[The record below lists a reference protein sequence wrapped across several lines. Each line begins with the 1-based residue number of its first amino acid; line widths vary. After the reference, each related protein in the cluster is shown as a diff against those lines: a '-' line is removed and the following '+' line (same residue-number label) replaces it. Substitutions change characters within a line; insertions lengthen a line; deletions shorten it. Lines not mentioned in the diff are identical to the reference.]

1 MSQFAKMELS
11 LLTQSCICGVDHRCA
26 LVKKPFPIQPGG
38 VALVHSPPHS
48 PGLPAPPTIPPC
60 TASEWKHLKIS
71 FLLSLW
77 SRRCLQAPHAPGG
90 SLCPGLLSRGTASAS
105 CPRSRPAR
113 CTPAWPQLRPHLCSS
128 RPSQFHRFLQG
139 KQRERWLRNL
149 RLLYPQTCQQWR
161 RRPLAYQGQG
171 EPVAPFST
179 AAAVRR
185 GLFPLSHFLLLQTA
199 FEGLLVCSRST
210 PSANACHTGW
220 GLAPF
225 RRNQADPPLPSLK
238 LNPSASHQVTRTIMS
253 QSHQHKS
260 WPGHTEILS
269 FIALPL
275 QPKPWGRQGRE
286 LVRSYF
292 LSLNLCSSDM
302 HLLTKWM
309 SYQTS
314 KHISGMCGFICV
326 GDAPACVVTQWEG
339 PLKTAFW
346 EDWFGAGLEAAQL
359 YLPCHAPQ
367 SHALGPY
374 GRCLHL
380 AEHDM
385 AWDKDQDNG
394 FSRDETEAL
403 QGEGAQGLLCKWSL
417 QVLPLTYP
425 ASRVSRQCARRAVT
439 ETSAHQW
446 YCNSIGL
453 IVTAKWLCAGAVQVK
468 IPVDPSTFTSCHH
481 KQNRLQDWSLTPTKV
496 TVPVSTSLIKVQKA
510 RHFSVPN

>member
-1 MSQFAKMELS
+1 M
-11 LLTQSCICGVDHRCA
+11 LLVAACA
-26 LVKKPFPIQPGG
+26 LGCSVGVLLLLLAREAGQPGAHQHG
-38 VALVHSPPHS
+38 RSCAPTCAVV
-48 PGLPAPPTIPPC
+48 GPANFTGSCKGNRERDDWEIWGCCIHKHVSSGEGAPWPTKAKESLWHHFPQQ
-60 TASEWKHLKIS
+60 
-71 FLLSLW
+71 LLSEE
-77 SRRCLQAPHAPGG
+77 G
-90 SLCPGLLSRGTASAS
+90 
-105 CPRSRPAR
+105 
-113 CTPAWPQLRPHLCSS
+113 
-128 RPSQFHRFLQG
+128 
-139 KQRERWLRNL
+139 
-149 RLLYPQTCQQWR
+149 
-161 RRPLAYQGQG
+161 
-171 EPVAPFST
+171 FS
-179 AAAVRR
+179 
-185 GLFPLSHFLLLQTA
+185 PLSHFLLLQTA

-210 PSANACHTGW
+210 PNATACHTGW

-225 RRNQADPPLPSLK
+225 RRSQADPPLPSLK

-439 ETSAHQW
+439 ETSARQW

-468 IPVDPSTFTSCHH
+468 IPMDPSTFTSCHH
-481 KQNRLQDWSLTPTKV
+481 KQNRLKDWSLTPTKV